1 MKEQDTEKIEVN
13 QRGSEET
20 KVIDTVAENP
30 TGEMPA
36 VGTETPKNK
45 KSIIIAIIA
54 VVVVILIG
62 VGIAVAVGNSKA
74 TTQPDT
80 SESTAVVN
88 ESEDAQIH
96 VKVNCDG
103 WDKETSTPIILSVY
117 KGDVS
122 GDLASSEED
131 KDIPDT
137 LFTKELVAGEDT
149 VLDDITESGTYTL
162 AITGS
167 PVLEDGTL
175 FDLPEPQ
182 VIEFNGEKG
191 KTLEFDLAKKSA
203 DKVTEKDIAAAQKT
217 AAKAGVDTTKITNNA
232 NKATEKA
239 SSAQGGHIQQGN
251 SGNNNSG
258 NSNAGNNNSGNNGGS
273 NSQPST
279 PAHQHNWEYHEA
291 EYKDVTTTTYVH
303 HDAVYETRVVSIC
316 GACGAEN
323 PSTSHMENHALN
335 GESTQVR
342 EEPRQVLIQAAYD
355 EPITNTTRQL
365 VRSAYY
371 SCSCGA
377 TK

>member
-45 KSIIIAIIA
+45 KPIIIAIIA

-239 SSAQGGHIQQGN
+239 SSAQGGYIQQGN

-258 NSNAGNNNSGNNGGS
+258 NSNTGNNNNSGNNGSS

-279 PAHQHNWEYHEA
+279 PAHQHTP
-291 EYKDVTTTTYVH
+291 VTVPAKYENQTVITGYNH
-303 HDAVYETRVVSIC
+303 HDAVYKGIIVCLDC
-316 GACGAEN
+316 GARDVDNGHLED
-323 PSTSHMENHALN
+323 HILN
-335 GESTQVR
+335 GGNGQYRTES
-342 EEPRQVLIQAAYD
+342 VLVSPAYD
-355 EPITNTTRQL
+355 EPIYGSKQVL
-365 VRSAYY
+365 VEEGYTYCS
-371 SCSCGA
+371 SCGQRL
-377 TK
+377 